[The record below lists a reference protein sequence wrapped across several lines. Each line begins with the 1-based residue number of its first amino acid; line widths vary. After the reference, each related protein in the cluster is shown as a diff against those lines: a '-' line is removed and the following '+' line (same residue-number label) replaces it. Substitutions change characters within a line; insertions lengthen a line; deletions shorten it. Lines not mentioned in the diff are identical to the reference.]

1 MKHVSVL
8 ETLIH
13 RWICQMT
20 VKVTTPRKRLHMY
33 VPKLNPPL
41 DDGWMVSSNTNTVDC
56 TCAVYC
62 TM

>member
-8 ETLIH
+8 ETLFH
-13 RWICQMT
+13 RWIFQMT
-20 VKVTTPRKRLHMY
+20 VMATPRKRLNMC
-33 VPKLNPPL
+33 VPKPL

-56 TCAVYC
+56 NCAVYC